1 MGTSTDYK
9 SPSGTNWRGHK
20 SRVTNAASSG
30 TNDSK
35 KLEKVVGSF
44 LAAAGSPTAA
54 ATGPGTGAGSGG
66 SGGGGSRSG
75 GGRSGGG
82 SRGGVGGRAGRSAAR
97 RLGSFAYSVGSQGL
111 ATALQ
116 DLGLGSLIGSSAE
129 AIQDA
134 LIDVLC
140 EDGGL
145 LDEGDARQAMD
156 DSLIELLDGAQTYQE
171 VENAL
176 NNTLS
181 AANLR
186 DVLYRFFG
194 NYIYRQLVRHHYER
208 LLRAQGQQSTED
220 FFQEVKSTISSSIS
234 EFVSN
239 NPAPILNWN
248 TTDVDGFI
256 TQVQQD
262 IFDIFQA

>member
-20 SRVTNAASSG
+20 SRVTHAASSG

-44 LAAAGSPTAA
+44 LSAAGAP
-54 ATGPGTGAGSGG
+54 ATGTGGTGTGSG
-66 SGGGGSRSG
+66 SGGGGGSGGRGG

-97 RLGSFAYSVGSQGL
+97 RLGSFAYTLGSQGL
-111 ATALQ
+111 APALQ
-116 DLGLGSLIGSSAE
+116 ELGLGNLIGSNAE
-129 AIQDA
+129 SIQDA
-134 LIDVLC
+134 LVDVLC

-145 LDEGDARQAMD
+145 LDEGDARAAMD
-156 DSLIELLDGAQTYQE
+156 DSLVELLDGAQNYQD
-171 VENAL
+171 VETAL
-176 NNTLS
+176 TDSLS

-186 DVLYRFFG
+186 EVLYRFFG
-194 NYIYRQLVRHHYER
+194 NYIYRQLLRHHYER

-220 FFQEVKSTISSSIS
+220 FFQEVKSTIRSSID
-234 EFVSN
+234 EFTTQ
-239 NPAPILNWN
+239 NPAPVLNWS
-248 TTDVDGFI
+248 THDVEGFI
-256 TQVQQD
+256 TQVQED